1 MGNPIPFSVEVRG
14 SPVSEQRVH
23 KPTVITGETIMLE
36 SDFFEVSDEFI
47 NLANDLGNEWA
58 QPMLSASIMHAAA
71 RFNAFHLMSQDDT
84 GDINTAI
91 DFLTT
96 QYKQML
102 IENLRELKS

>member
-1 MGNPIPFSVEVRG
+1 
-14 SPVSEQRVH
+14 
-23 KPTVITGETIMLE
+23 MLE

-102 IENLRELKS
+102 IENLRELKSGQPDMLNHS